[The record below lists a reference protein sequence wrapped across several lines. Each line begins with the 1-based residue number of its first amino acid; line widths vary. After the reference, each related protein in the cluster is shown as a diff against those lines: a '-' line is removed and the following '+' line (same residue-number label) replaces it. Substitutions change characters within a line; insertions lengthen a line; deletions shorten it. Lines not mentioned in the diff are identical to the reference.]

1 MPDLYLSSLAFWD
14 FLTTSWTVCLGFDDR
29 RVLIDQMVVAQ
40 NTCTEGDVQE
50 SPVAEGF
57 VVPDPFQVSPERF

>member
-1 MPDLYLSSLAFWD
+1 MGLLDHLVD
-14 FLTTSWTVCLGFDDR
+14 GVLGFDDR
-29 RVLIDQMVVAQ
+29 RVLIRQVVVAQ
-40 NTCTEGDVQE
+40 RTRAEGDVQE